1 MSSKNIAILI
11 PSTSRGRN
19 WTKFEDCDL
28 VKHTMASFYRTYDKE
43 HKYSFFIGV
52 DEDDTFYNNED
63 FKKTFFHKIGWKKH
77 GDIQDVSIDFVE
89 FSPQKGNVVFIW
101 NELFKKAFNFK
112 HNGVIFDY
120 FHQTGDDIEYMDKG
134 WVNTAIKTLEAS
146 NDLGVVG
153 HTDWTRKA
161 FNPDDKL
168 LTQTFVG
175 RSHFEM
181 LGYYFHPYLR
191 NWFCDNYITDLY
203 GMNKLLYQIP
213 HRIQNLGGP
222 PRYNVDNAVKLCGE
236 CVCKDH
242 WKIPY
247 FIECKKRIIGIL

>member
-11 PSTSRGRN
+11 PSTSKGRN

-28 VKHTMASFYRTYDKE
+28 YRFTFQSFLKTKDPE

-52 DEDDTFYNNED
+52 DEDDTFYNNPD
-63 FKKTFFHKIGWKKH
+63 FKKEFFHRIGWKKH

-89 FSPQKGNVVFIW
+89 FTAQHGNVVFIW

-112 HNGVIFDY
+112 TNGVVFDY

-134 WVNTAIKTLEAS
+134 WVNKCIQTLELQ
-146 NDLGVVG
+146 NNLGVVG
-153 HTDWTRKA
+153 HTDWGRKSV
-161 FNPDDKL
+161 DVEDKL
-168 LTQTFVG
+168 LTQTFVS
-175 RSHFEM
+175 RSHYEM

-203 GMNKLLYQIP
+203 KNSGYYNQIP
-213 HRIQNLGGP
+213 HRILNVGGP
-222 PRYNVDNAVKLCGE
+222 PRYQIDNACKLCSE
-236 CVCKDH
+236 CVCKDF
-242 WKIPY
+242 WKVEY
-247 FIECKKRIIGIL
+247 FIECKKRIVGIL